1 VSTVLAAR
9 SHFNHHQARSRS
21 GRGTPS
27 IVQTEMPPSSQPA
40 VPGSPVGA
48 AEPSRAPQT
57 VSDDLERWLK
67 GNGEKTLDSLIEL
80 FGQKSFAIL
89 FVLLLGVPA
98 LPLPT
103 GGATHVFEIIAVLL
117 ALQLVAGRHKIWLPA
132 RWRQLELA
140 GDKRQ
145 RFISGLMNMIR
156 RLERVSRPRLS
167 FVFDHRLSRIVF
179 GLLVIGGSA
188 GAFFAPPFTGLD
200 TLPAL
205 GVVLLSLGTLLK
217 DIVVVV
223 VALLVGVAGVVL
235 EIVLGSAAINGIGS
249 LF

>member
-1 VSTVLAAR
+1 VAVRTALADDEA
-9 SHFNHHQARSRS
+9 RS

-27 IVQTEMPPSSQPA
+27 IVQVEMPPSSQPA
-40 VPGSPVGA
+40 APRSYVGA
-48 AEPSRAPQT
+48 AEPSRGPQK

-67 GNGEKTLDSLIEL
+67 GNGEKTLGSLIEL

-145 RFISGLMNMIR
+145 RFISGLMKMIR

-167 FVFDHRLSRIVF
+167 FLFDHRLSRIMF

-205 GVVLLSLGTLLK
+205 GVVLLSLGVLLK

-223 VALLVGVAGVVL
+223 AALLVGVAGVVL